1 MPRSKLTETCQ
12 GKVLDTINDDREI
25 KLFRGKNGSHRCVD
39 VIKEGKKQYDRK
51 YTFHPDNPKN
61 DTLIPYNTKRRR

>member
-1 MPRSKLTETCQ
+1 MNEKTCKRLGGNWKSPRCRASY
-12 GKVLDTINDDREI
+12 GNY
-25 KLFRGKNGSHRCVD
+25 GSGYID
-39 VIKEGKKQYDRK
+39 ESPQWIKKQYDRK